1 MSDQFVLCKAPSEL
15 VHENTVII
23 GQIAEGIIQGDWQ
36 RHLGR
41 SSVFPA
47 SKKDFADFT
56 SGFANTTLYRAFLV
70 GNNPQLSVSEL
81 LLLSAEL
88 SRVPDFCTHDVPRRA
103 DYYEV
108 KPNSVS
114 GRRAGVKKIAEIDAF
129 NANFSLP
136 YRPGTIYN
144 PDKNVEY
151 FNGTIGG
158 QPHKAVMHF
167 KRTQPALIVYEFC
180 FTSTPVAGLEEG
192 LALAILSGT
201 TVAFLALK
209 GRLGGLKSLPTTDNS
224 SFIENG
230 GSLKADPLSIQ
241 TKVGRDGVNQRFD
254 GKLVQFML
262 NDSIFHDRA
271 GNLLKLDGIVG
282 PKTISAIEQ
291 YQTRKSLKVDGR
303 ITPNGQTF
311 SSLKTSLLGAIGRGF
326 KLPI

>member
-1 MSDQFVLCKAPSEL
+1 MADTFVLCKAPSDL

-41 SSVFPA
+41 SLVFPA
-47 SKKDFADFT
+47 STKDFADFT

-70 GNNPQLSVSEL
+70 GNNPQLSVIEL
-81 LLLSAEL
+81 LRLSAGL
-88 SRVPDFCTHDVPRRA
+88 RRVPDFCTHDIPRRA

-108 KPNSVS
+108 KPNSDS
-114 GRRAGVKKIAEIDAF
+114 GRRDGRIKIAEIDAL

-136 YRPGTIYN
+136 YKPGTIYT

-167 KRTQPALIVYEFC
+167 KRIQPALIVYEFC

-209 GRLGGLKSLPTTDNS
+209 GRLGGLKSLPTTDTR
-224 SFIENG
+224 SFTENDEA
-230 GSLKADPLSIQ
+230 LKEDPLSIKM
-241 TKVGRDGVNQRFD
+241 KVGRDGINQRSD

-262 NDSIFHDRA
+262 NDSIFRSHA
-271 GNLLKLDGIVG
+271 GNLLKLDGAIG
-282 PKTISAIEQ
+282 PKTTAAIEQ
-291 YQTRKSLKVDGR
+291 HQKRKGLKVDGR
-303 ITPNGQTF
+303 INPNGQTF
-311 SSLKTSLLGAIGRGF
+311 NSLKTSLLDSITKGIV
-326 KLPI
+326 LPV